1 MRIALALFGAAALLG
16 MGFPA
21 WGQMTLE
28 QAREEGKALGNQTRQ
43 DETLVPTDNGQ
54 AEAVPGYSGTTLP
67 EGSYFDDPDRLE
79 ADAASA
85 RSTNEQYR
93 ITTDADHSRP
103 TFSNSEILATT
114 ARATS
119 VENDPSTY
127 LAGEEISGGAGSCTP
142 LPPGAGS
149 AGYYEATCNL
159 GAKVEESTPS
169 CNVGLSHRFSTTHVY
184 TCGAAFLT
192 SETRVCVRYLG
203 RYCAQWQTRI
213 TPVETHNSCT
223 GYESAPQCTLAG
235 ETFIDNHRR
244 IVVGRRAVYYS
255 STSNRTY
262 QCSSEASSVAGGSST
277 RSYWRRT
284 AAPPLYVGPQQRYE
298 GSDQDASACSAYAT
312 NSECTQQQEVCTSS
326 DPVTRLVNGV
336 AVTQP
341 CWAWSRTYTCNH
353 ITSGNDC
360 SDLEANRSCTY
371 LRDECLDEDP
381 DGGPCK
387 VTEKVYRCPTPSG
400 ENGDTPQYICGDDV
414 YCINGDCEPIVRE
427 ASTEFKDA
435 LVALHAIDQAGKE
448 FDEADLT
455 VFSGTRETC
464 HKPVFGLI
472 NCCAGKVSGVLTVG
486 AGAAA
491 LAGGP
496 AAIAAL
502 ATPFLTLFA
511 CSQDEMKLDIKD
523 RMGFCHKVGT
533 YCSSSFLGICKTKR
547 TAYCC
552 FESKLSRILQEQGR
566 AQLGKP
572 WGSPKK
578 EQCQGF
584 TIDEFARLDLSVMDF
599 TEVYADFMDAAKL
612 PDEVE
617 AMSQIQQKI
626 QDYYDLHGK

>member
-1 MRIALALFGAAALLG
+1 MRLALALA
-16 MGFPA
+16 GFFLAFASGTLA
-21 WGQMTLE
+21 WGQMTPD
-28 QAREEGKALGNQTRQ
+28 QAREEGKALANAKRH
-43 DETLVPTDNGQ
+43 DSTLVPTDDAQ
-54 AEAVPGYSGTTLP
+54 AQVVPGYAGTALP
-67 EGSYFDDPDRLE
+67 QGAYFDDPAKLE

-103 TFSNSEILATT
+103 TFSNTEILATT
-114 ARATS
+114 ERATA

-127 LAGEEISGGAGSCTP
+127 LAGEAIGGSTGSCIP
-142 LPPGAGS
+142 LPPGAGT
-149 AGYYEATCNL
+149 AGYYEATCNV
-159 GAKVEESTPS
+159 GSKVEETAPTCS
-169 CNVGLSHRFSTTHVY
+169 VGLTHRFSSTHVY
-184 TCGAAFLT
+184 TCGTAFLT
-192 SETRVCVRYLG
+192 TERRVCLRYLG
-203 RYCAQWQTRI
+203 RYCAQWQTVV

-223 GYESAPQCTLAG
+223 GFETASQCTLSS
-235 ETFIDNHRR
+235 ESFIDNHRR
-244 IVVGRRAVYYS
+244 IVGGRAIYYS
-255 STSNRTY
+255 TTSNRTY
-262 QCSSEASSVAGGSST
+262 QCTSETSSTAGGSST

-284 AAPPLYVGPQQRYE
+284 AAPPVYLGPQQHYE
-298 GSDQDASACSAYAT
+298 GSDQDLSACSAYASS
-312 NSECTQQQEVCTSS
+312 SECSLQEEVCTSS
-326 DPVTRLVNGV
+326 DPVTRIVNGV
-336 AVTQP
+336 AITQP
-341 CWAWSRTYTCNH
+341 CWAWSRTYSCHH
-353 ITSGNDC
+353 ISSGNDC
-360 SDLEANRSCTY
+360 SDLETNRACTY
-371 LRDECLDEDP
+371 LREECLDPDP

-400 ENGDTPQYICGDDV
+400 TSADPKQYICGDDV

-448 FDEADLT
+448 FNEDELT
-455 VFSGTRETC
+455 VFSGERDSC

-472 NCCAGKVSGVLTVG
+472 NCCAGKVSGVLTAG

-523 RMGFCHKVGT
+523 RMGLCHKVGT
-533 YCSSSFLGICKTKR
+533 YCSSSFLGICSTKR
-547 TAYCC
+547 TVYCC

-566 AQLGKP
+566 IQLGKP

-612 PDEVE
+612 PDEVQTMTE
-617 AMSQIQQKI
+617 IQQKI
-626 QDYYDLHGK
+626 QGYYDLHGK